1 MGKAPHEFRKGLASV
16 AADVAGF
23 KPSRSSSRA
32 GKTVSREFARDKRDT
47 KRGFESASAQAMR
60 VRAEQGVSL
69 KEAWAIVKGESKP
82 KRKSSSKRKSS
93 ARSQDVSSMTWGDLR
108 KKAGKKYKVGMTRV
122 EVEEIVSVR
131 SNPRRNGTKKGMMR
145 KTSRRAYEKNPF
157 GAEFLFI

>member
-1 MGKAPHEFRKGLASV
+1 M
-16 AADVAGF
+16 
-23 KPSRSSSRA
+23 
-32 GKTVSREFARDKRDT
+32 
-47 KRGFESASAQAMR
+47 
-60 VRAEQGVSL
+60 SL